1 MADLL
6 DAQGIF
12 AVIGPWVVAFAL
24 VLGRVVGLMLTTPL
38 LSSPLVPGPIKAALA
53 GAMALFVT
61 ATIGVGAPSLALD
74 ALSITGVLIGE
85 LVIGAVMGLAVTIA
99 FGALH
104 FCGQMVGIQ
113 MGFAIA
119 NVVDPANFEQVG
131 VVAQVLNL
139 LGLMLFVTFDG
150 HLLILRAFFDS
161 FGAVPLGGGDP
172 QVGAIVAEIIRQSA
186 LLFSIG
192 LRIALPMV
200 CVVMLVNVGL
210 ATIARTVP
218 QVNIFVIGFM
228 ITISLGLFVL
238 AFSVQATATVFEG
251 VVEDAV
257 RGAIRI
263 TKLF

>member
-1 MADLL
+1 MQNLL
-6 DAQGIF
+6 DAEAIF
-12 AVIGPWVVAFAL
+12 AVLGPFAMAFAL
-24 VLGRVVGLMLTTPL
+24 VLGRVVGLIATTPL
-38 LSSPLVPGPIKAALA
+38 LSSPLIPNPIKAALA
-53 GAMALFVT
+53 GVLTLFVVFGGGT
-61 ATIGVGAPSLALD
+61 QPPAVDLD
-74 ALSITGVLIGE
+74 ALSLAGALVGE
-85 LVIGAVMGLAVTIA
+85 LVVGAVMGLAVSIA

-104 FCGQMVGIQ
+104 FCGQMIGIQ
-113 MGFAIA
+113 MGFAVA
-119 NVVDPANFEQVG
+119 NVVDPSTFQQVG

-139 LGLMLFVTFDG
+139 LGTMLFLAFDG
-150 HLLILRAFFDS
+150 HLLIIRAFMES
-161 FGAVPLGGGDP
+161 FAFVPLGGTDP
-172 QVGAIVAEIIRQSA
+172 QVGAIIAEIIRQSGH
-186 LLFSIG
+186 LFEIG
-192 LRIALPMV
+192 LRIALPVV
-200 CVVMLVNVGL
+200 CVVLLVNVGL